1 MGAKFELIDLSTS
14 KTVIESQS
22 DKVTGDFLVCLP
34 VDRDY
39 ALNVSK
45 DGYLF
50 YSANFSLQGRAPDS
64 KPFIMNVELQPIEF
78 GKKVV
83 LKNIFFET
91 ASYDLKSESTAEL
104 EKLVSFLR
112 ENPTINIEIGGHT
125 DNMGNRADNQVLS
138 ENRAKAVNDYLSAKG
153 IVSARTEYKG
163 YADTVPIDT
172 NDTTE
177 GRANNRRTEFTVKA
191 KKP

>member
-1 MGAKFELIDLSTS
+1 
-14 KTVIESQS
+14 
-22 DKVTGDFLVCLP
+22 
-34 VDRDY
+34 
-39 ALNVSK
+39 
-45 DGYLF
+45 
-50 YSANFSLQGRAPDS
+50 
-64 KPFIMNVELQPIEF
+64 MNVELQPIEF

-104 EKLVSFLR
+104 EKLVSFLK

-138 ENRAKAVNDYLSAKG
+138 ENRAKAVNDYLLAKG

-172 NDTTE
+172 NDTAE